1 MDAVL
6 AGGEIAQIGGAQN
19 DGAVFKAVVGGVDQ
33 GIADAQSGELIDVVA
48 KAEAD
53 ALGAA
58 AGPGAAGHGGSIDD
72 GRGRGHGEG
81 GIGVIA
87 VGEVQVNA
95 VVTLLKVVQIP
106 VGQGHKALVHGVAA
120 GVDVAAV
127 HRQVITEVRRAA
139 VRIEADVARGV
150 LGVGAAG
157 DADAARHGDI
167 DGNGLGNVRKLGL
180 DVDHGLIRRG
190 RFGRGLDG
198 QGAGLGAEHDVAGLD
213 GLAVVG
219 HETAGDAQR
228 ILAGGQGIGRTVDA
242 HLGVCQ
248 AVAGHGVQGLHL
260 KHGIGLA
267 QRGALGEGQIL
278 HLHGE
283 DRGVHGIQLKAGV
296 GGDGLVAAQQDMGA
310 VDGIVEIPAGK
321 TLGGIAVFG
330 GDGLAGRVGT
340 AGDVV
345 LIQRLEVHAEGVPA
359 AEGADEGIVKN
370 VVPAVLNVG
379 DAVVAVQGDGGGGR
393 AVGVGGGQGQR
404 DAVVEAVAVEPG
416 LGHVPAVGGRDAQI
430 RAHQIAHAHVTGG
443 AVELFVTHGDAVALV
458 LQHVL
463 VLRGDLSD
471 GAALILGVDG
481 VDQRLAA
488 VDLALCEG
496 RDREELHH
504 ESQYHEQA
512 QESFSFQ
519 FHQNH
524 LNDKR
529 YRGNQPTAE
538 TVVSPVSTPSGTSL
552 PWIT

>member
-6 AGGEIAQIGGAQN
+6 AGGESVQIGGVQN
-19 DGAVFKAVVGGVDQ
+19 DGAVIDAVVGGVHR
-33 GIADAQSGELIDVVA
+33 AVAKAQSGELIDVVA
-48 KAEAD
+48 KVEAD

-58 AGPGAAGHGGSIDD
+58 ARPGAAGHGGSIDD

-95 VVTLLKVVQIP
+95 VVALVEVVQIP
-106 VGQGHKALVHGVAA
+106 VGQGHIVLIHGVAA
-120 GVDVAAV
+120 GVDGDAV
-127 HRQVITEVRRAA
+127 HRQVITEVRGA
-139 VRIEADVARGV
+139 VVQIEADAVCGV

-157 DADAARHGDI
+157 DADAARHRDI
-167 DGNGLGNVRKLGL
+167 DGNGLGNVR
-180 DVDHGLIRRG
+180 GLIIDHDLFLRG
-190 RFGRGLDG
+190 FRGHSRGLDG
-198 QGAGLGAEHDVAGLD
+198 QSAGLGAEHDVAGLD

-219 HETAGDAQR
+219 HETAGDDQR
-228 ILAGGQGIGRTVDA
+228 ILAGGQGIRGALNA
-242 HLGVCQ
+242 HLGVSQ

-260 KHGIGLA
+260 EHGIGVA

-278 HLHGE
+278 YLHGE
-283 DRGVHGIQLKAGV
+283 DRGVHGIELKAGV
-296 GGDGLVAAQQDMGA
+296 GGDGLVAVQQDMGA

-321 TLGGIAVFG
+321 ALGGIAVFG

-340 AGDVV
+340 AGDIV
-345 LIQRLEVHAEGVPA
+345 LIQRLKVHAEGVHA

-370 VVPAVLNVG
+370 VVPAVLHVG

-430 RAHQIAHAHVTGG
+430 TVHQIAHAHVIGG
-443 AVELFVTHGDAVALV
+443 AAELFLAHGDAVALV
-458 LQHVL
+458 LQHIF
-463 VLRGDLSD
+463 VLRRDLSD
-471 GAALILGVDG
+471 GAALILGVNG

-488 VDLALCEG
+488 VDLPLREG
-496 RDREELHH
+496 GDGEELHH
-504 ESQYHEQA
+504 ESQYHKQA

-524 LNDKR
+524 LNYKI